1 MRLLK
6 RWTAQWAAHLVGN
19 AESAASLQPA
29 KAAVQAALRELDVE
43 VTPLAT
49 VLRLWW
55 LARCIE
61 RCGHHSRKMRELQ
74 EVANALRH

>member
-1 MRLLK
+1 MSRFK
-6 RWTAQWAAHLVGN
+6 RWTAKHAAHLVEN
-19 AESAASLQPA
+19 AELAAGLQPA

-43 VTPLAT
+43 VTPLGT

-61 RCGHHSRKMRELQ
+61 RCGHHSRKLLELQ

>member
-19 AESAASLQPA
+19 AESAVDLQPV
-29 KAAVQAALRELDVE
+29 KVAVQAALRELDVE
-43 VTPLAT
+43 VTPLGT

-61 RCGHHSRKMRELQ
+61 RCAYHSRKLREFQ

>member
-6 RWTAQWAAHLVGN
+6 CWAARRAAHLARN
-19 AESAASLQPA
+19 AELVAGLQPA

-43 VTPLAT
+43 VTPLGM

-55 LARCIE
+55 LARCIN

-74 EVANALRH
+74 EVANALRN